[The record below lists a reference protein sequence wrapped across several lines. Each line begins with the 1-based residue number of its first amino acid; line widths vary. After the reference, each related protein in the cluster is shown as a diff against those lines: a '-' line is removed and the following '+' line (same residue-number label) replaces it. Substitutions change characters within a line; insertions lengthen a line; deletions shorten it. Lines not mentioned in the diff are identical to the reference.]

1 MIETDSDDRHPS
13 PRYEVADV
21 SPLLLFILALLMAFC
36 VAGVLVAVR
45 VGYPSA
51 SRPYDRGR
59 IAPLPP
65 MPRLQSAPAEDLQR
79 YRAAKRKEL
88 EQGQVPIEQ
97 AMRETVEQGWNRQ

>member
-1 MIETDSDDRHPS
+1 LVEADPDDRHAS

-59 IAPLPP
+59 VAPLPP
-65 MPRLQSAPAEDLQR
+65 FPRLQSAPAVDLQR
-79 YRAAKRKEL
+79 YRATKQKEL
-88 EQGQVPIEQ
+88 ERGQVPIEQ
-97 AMRETVEQGWNRQ
+97 AMRETAEQGWNRQ